1 MCRGRTSEME
11 ARIERI
17 KKQLHSASYKL
28 TPQRE
33 ATVRV
38 LLEHEDD
45 HLSAEDVYQ
54 IVKKT
59 HPELGLATVYR
70 TLDLLAELDILKKI
84 NFGDGRLRYEFI
96 QEDDHHHHHLI
107 CLSCGE
113 VTEFGEDLLEGLE
126 TTITRSSGFKIVDH
140 QLKFYCYCSKCQEKG
155 NDK

>member
-1 MCRGRTSEME
+1 MTCFEN
-11 ARIERI
+11 I
-17 KKQLHSASYKL
+17 KDRLKAKEYKM
-28 TPQRE
+28 TPQRKVIIDVF
-33 ATVRV
+33 TQNQQG
-38 LLEHEDD
+38 

-140 QLKFYCYCSKCQEKG
+140 QLKFYGYCSKCQEKG

>member
-1 MCRGRTSEME
+1 MTCFEN
-11 ARIERI
+11 I
-17 KKQLHSASYKL
+17 KDRLKAKEYKI
-28 TPQRE
+28 TPQRKVIIDVF
-33 ATVRV
+33 TQNQQG
-38 LLEHEDD
+38 

-54 IVKKT
+54 IVKKS

-113 VTEFGEDLLEGLE
+113 VTEFEEDLLEGLE
-126 TTITRSSGFKIVDH
+126 ATITKNSGFKIVDH
-140 QLKFYCYCSKCQEKG
+140 QLKFFGYCYKCQEKG
-155 NDK
+155 NE